1 MLKPGFTYRWRRSRY
16 GLTVTFAAFAL
27 SWWWSR
33 LLYVKTGHAGVSAF
47 SQIVSRV
54 GLQSGE
60 SLRSDVYDR
69 IAGSPHACTIP
80 LNWIDAKTKMRRN
93 NTKTMS
99 LFCGKVTAVFSF
111 HFARVST
118 TRKKKGGFMLCPTY
132 SSLGNND
139 FSLHEKREGHRKL
152 F

>member
-1 MLKPGFTYRWRRSRY
+1 M
-16 GLTVTFAAFAL
+16 V
-27 SWWWSR
+27 
-33 LLYVKTGHAGVSAF
+33 YVKTGHTGVSAF

-69 IAGSPHACTIP
+69 IAGSPHVCTIP

-118 TRKKKGGFMLCPTY
+118 TRKKKKEVSCCALPTAASATTIFRCTKSAKVIE
-132 SSLGNND
+132 SSLRDPNAEPASFPCYTVGQQD
-139 FSLHEKREGHRKL
+139 RKRDRNKY
-152 F
+152 